1 MTKEE
6 NAVLV
11 CEDRIIIGEL
21 TTEEAELITDAII
34 FWRDSAP
41 GDPFPGVTGDQRL
54 NAIAHFM
61 INAVE
66 TDRYF
71 SRLERER
78 RQAGTKEAC
87 DSGKE

>member
-21 TTEEAELITDAII
+21 TTEDAGLIYDAIVLYA
-34 FWRDSAP
+34 DHCP
-41 GDPFPGVTGDQRL
+41 GAPFPGVTEDQRL
-54 NAIAHFM
+54 NAIAQFI
-61 INAVE
+61 INAHE
-66 TDRYF
+66 TDIFF

-78 RQAGTKEAC
+78 RQAGKKEAC
-87 DSGKE
+87 DCGKE